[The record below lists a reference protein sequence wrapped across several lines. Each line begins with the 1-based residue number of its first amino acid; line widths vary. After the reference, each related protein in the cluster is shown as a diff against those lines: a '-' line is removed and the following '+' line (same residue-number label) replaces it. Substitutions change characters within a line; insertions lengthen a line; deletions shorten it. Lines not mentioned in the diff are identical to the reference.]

1 MRTLWQAT
9 RPYSFPAAAVP
20 VAVGTALAPLL
31 HPGLGVHWGHA
42 ALVLAGAIAA
52 QAVSNLVNDLVDA
65 RRGIDHAG
73 NAGRDNPIVAGT
85 LGPGAMLGLAV
96 AIGAAGLAIAAWLTH
111 VAGLPVAGLAGA
123 GTLLAVFYT
132 APPVALKYRALG
144 DVAVFTAFG
153 ALILTGAYVVQAH
166 AVPDPL
172 GARALRALVAYG
184 LPGALLVVAILYA
197 NNHRDRADDRA
208 AGARTVANLLPAAT
222 SRRVLVALL
231 VAPWA
236 WLAAA
241 ALTGTTTRW
250 VLLALLALPAGLP
263 VARAIR
269 ADSYD
274 GDLVPR
280 IAGLHGLTGLLTV
293 LGMAVAAGT
302 R

>member
-1 MRTLWQAT
+1 
-9 RPYSFPAAAVP
+9 
-20 VAVGTALAPLL
+20 VAVGTAVAPLV
-31 HPGLGVHWGHA
+31 HPGLAVHWGQA
-42 ALVLAGAIAA
+42 ALVLAGATAA

-73 NAGRDNPIVAGT
+73 NAGRGNPIVAGT

-96 AIGAAGLAIAAWLTH
+96 AIGAAGLVIAAWLTG
-111 VAGLPVAGLAGA
+111 VAGPPVAWLAAAGA
-123 GTLLAVFYT
+123 LLAVFYT

-153 ALILTGAYVVQAH
+153 VLILMGAYFVQAH
-166 AVPDPL
+166 ATVDPL
-172 GARALRALVAYG
+172 GGRALRALAAYG

-197 NNHRDRADDRA
+197 NNHRDRDTDRGT
-208 AGARTVANLLPAAT
+208 GARTVANLLSATT

-231 VAPWA
+231 VAPYA
-236 WLAAA
+236 WLLAAA
-241 ALTGTTTRW
+241 LAGATTRW
-250 VLLALLALPAGLP
+250 VLLALLAAPAGLP

-269 ADSYD
+269 ADHYD

-280 IAGLHGLTGLLTV
+280 IARLHGLTGLLTV
-293 LGMAVAAGT
+293 LGMAIAGGA